1 MSESFNLFRLQQLD
15 LMRMKILSRQRE
27 IEKIINSDS
36 NIQKAQA
43 LVDEA
48 KEHLNIAQQ
57 AYTQIHDQVEERNLK
72 LKYSQAKL
80 FGGQITNP
88 KELRDLEA
96 ESAALTN
103 YLSELADEQFL
114 ALETLEERQKAL
126 KVAEN
131 NLTNVKSQTA
141 TKHSKLMGEA
151 RQLEDKLPSINEQ
164 RKSLRSQISPANY
177 QAYVDLFK
185 SKGGR
190 AVAEVIDSCC
200 NACGVNLAPGDIQRA
215 KSPSEI
221 TYCKTCGRMLYA
233 K

>member
-131 NLTNVKSQTA
+131 NLTDVKSQTA

>member
-36 NIQKAQA
+36 NIQKAQT

-131 NLTNVKSQTA
+131 NLTDVKSQTA

>member
-36 NIQKAQA
+36 NIQKAQT

-131 NLTNVKSQTA
+131 NLTDVKSQTA

-151 RQLEDKLPSINEQ
+151 RQLEDKLSSINEQ

>member
-36 NIQKAQA
+36 NIQKAQT

-131 NLTNVKSQTA
+131 NLTDVKSQTA

-151 RQLEDKLPSINEQ
+151 RQLEDKLSSINEQ

-177 QAYVDLFK
+177 QAYVALFK